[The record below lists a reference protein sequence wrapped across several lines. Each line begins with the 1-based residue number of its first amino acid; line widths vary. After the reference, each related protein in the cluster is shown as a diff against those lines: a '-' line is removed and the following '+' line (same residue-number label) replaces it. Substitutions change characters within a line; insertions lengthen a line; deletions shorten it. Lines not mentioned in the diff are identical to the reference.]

1 MTATF
6 WWIRCGYR
14 LQVHR
19 HRPHHHHHTTIS
31 HQQQHLRKVR
41 PPLNCSYCRTTTTCC
56 QSCHHKKTTESS
68 SSSSSSCQFGTSS
81 GAHDDDIYAHSKLK
95 PPTPIPPPIIVT
107 SIIQYSS
114 LVVPS
119 TTIPLTT
126 QLDHHRHPQ
135 QEPTKENE
143 GTSLSTTIYT
153 NRNDEDHEENPSVPP
168 PQQYRWHAPPPLPRY
183 YGAQSIQYTTTSTTT
198 TTTTKSPLCTPK
210 WIQQPILPSIYHMHT
225 SGSSSSRSRPPLFAI
240 LPDWIGPSFFDPRCW
255 IHLFVPAQYPT
266 SVQQPGYTHYAIY
279 TFVASIAGSASMVLS
294 TQTLLMTMMTNSS
307 ILTDDRENHEM
318 AHCEVTHSLSSTEN
332 NATTLSDT
340 AAAAASSS
348 STSAA
353 VAAGALNWVFKD
365 GIGQLG
371 GIIVASYMGN
381 LRYLDSNPKRYR
393 MYAALALDIAAWMEL
408 CTPYVSVMMT
418 TMTAGSAVGTWTTAA
433 VVPMACIATVGKN
446 IGFIMA
452 SASRATIHQALC
464 TTHPTKPVTT
474 TTSSS
479 SQSTTHHHHQQQ
491 QHNNLADVTAKF
503 GSQSTAA
510 GLLGTIL
517 GIAISSSCSSGT
529 APMSIL
535 LPFFGLVM
543 IHQGGNYMALR
554 SVALYHL
561 NRQRLGIVLHDYV
574 QQQQQQCFHV
584 HYQKRPDHDSS
595 TSDRYSANDRP
606 ERTLDRNVLTPAQV
620 AEKEYF
626 LPSLRFLSTFTASR
640 SNADDDDDEDNNL
653 HWLAIGCSLPL
664 ICPNGPDQLVKL
676 LQACSNEEEY
686 VLNIERTGDASGGR
700 KIQLSFFEPAN
711 SLDVLRGM
719 LHAYRLRYELVQQQQ
734 QQQYQ
739 QQMRGTF
746 ATTTT
751 TLVHNDDESRM
762 LQLIHHSHQWVQNNF
777 PSLHDALQAS
787 GWNTPTTFVEEGR
800 NTYRFAISFGKGTSY

>member
-1 MTATF
+1 M
-6 WWIRCGYR
+6 Y
-14 LQVHR
+14 
-19 HRPHHHHHTTIS
+19 
-31 HQQQHLRKVR
+31 
-41 PPLNCSYCRTTTTCC
+41 
-56 QSCHHKKTTESS
+56 
-68 SSSSSSCQFGTSS
+68 
-81 GAHDDDIYAHSKLK
+81 
-95 PPTPIPPPIIVT
+95 
-107 SIIQYSS
+107 
-114 LVVPS
+114 
-119 TTIPLTT
+119 
-126 QLDHHRHPQ
+126 
-135 QEPTKENE
+135 
-143 GTSLSTTIYT
+143 
-153 NRNDEDHEENPSVPP
+153 
-168 PQQYRWHAPPPLPRY
+168 
-183 YGAQSIQYTTTSTTT
+183 
-198 TTTTKSPLCTPK
+198 
-210 WIQQPILPSIYHMHT
+210 T
-225 SGSSSSRSRPPLFAI
+225 SGSSSSRSRPPLFTI

-294 TQTLLMTMMTNSS
+294 TQTLLMTMMMTTTTTDIGATTNVTSSS

-318 AHCEVTHSLSSTEN
+318 EHCEVPHSLSSTEN
-332 NATTLSDT
+332 NMTTLADT
-340 AAAAASSS
+340 AAAASSS
-348 STSAA
+348 NTNAA

-371 GIIVASYMGN
+371 GIVVASYMGN

-433 VVPMACIATVGKN
+433 VVVPMACIATVGKN

-474 TTSSS
+474 TTTTLSSSS
-479 SQSTTHHHHQQQ
+479 SQSTTQHHHHHHHHHQH
-491 QHNNLADVTAKF
+491 HNNLADVTAKF

-535 LPFFGLVM
+535 IPFFGLVM
-543 IHQGGNYMALR
+543 IHQGSNYMALR

-574 QQQQQQCFHV
+574 QQQQQQQCFHV

-595 TSDRYSANDRP
+595 TSGRYSANDRP
-606 ERTLDRNVLTPAQV
+606 ARVMDRNVLTPAQV

-640 SNADDDDDEDNNL
+640 SNADADDDGEDNNL
-653 HWLAIGCSLPL
+653 DWLAIGCSLPL

-686 VLNIERTGDASGGR
+686 VLNVECTGDASGRR

-711 SLDVLRGM
+711 SHDVLRGM
-719 LHAYRLRYELVQQQQ
+719 LHAYRFRYELVQQQQ
-734 QQQYQ
+734 QQYQ
-739 QQMRGTF
+739 RQMRGTF
-746 ATTTT
+746 ATITT
-751 TLVHNDDESRM
+751 TLVHNDDESMM
-762 LQLIHHSHQWVQNNF
+762 LQLIHHSHAWVQNNF
-777 PSLHDALQAS
+777 PSFHDALQAS
-787 GWNTPTTFVEEGR
+787 GWNTHTTFVEEGR
-800 NTYRFAISFGKGTSY
+800 NTYRFAISFGKGTLN